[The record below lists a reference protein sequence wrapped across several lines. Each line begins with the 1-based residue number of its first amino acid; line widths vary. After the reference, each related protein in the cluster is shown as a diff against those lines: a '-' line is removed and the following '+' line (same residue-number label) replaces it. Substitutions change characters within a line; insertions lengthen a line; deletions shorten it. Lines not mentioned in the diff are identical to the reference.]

1 MLLTEIALGFI
12 KVWLIIDELVVNVA
26 KELQQLFV
34 YERDAS
40 RIELIIRIFYSVAI
54 NLILG
59 VYGFLASIC
68 LFVQWFVI
76 LILGRR
82 SESLSNFVKG
92 YLEYRVSILSY
103 TNWMTDKR
111 PGIMP
116 KAVEVHIKK

>member
-1 MLLTEIALGFI
+1 MLLTEIPLGFI
-12 KVWLIIDELVVNVA
+12 KVWLIIDGLVVNVA

-34 YERDAS
+34 YERDAG

-54 NLILG
+54 NLVLG

-68 LFVQWFVI
+68 LLIQWFVI

-92 YLEYRVSILSY
+92 YLEYFVSVQSY
-103 TNWMTDKR
+103 LKWMTDER

-116 KAVEVHIKK
+116 KAAEIHIKK